1 MGHGRKTPEIPKH
14 EIINRRE
21 KVSVYIIRVPQ
32 LTKKRTDTAKDTAR
46 DRELPVNTYSRF

>member
-1 MGHGRKTPEIPKH
+1 MGHGRKNPEIPKH

-21 KVSVYIIRVPQ
+21 KVNVYIIRVPQ